1 MYVYSTVT
9 MIEKIVTHITRLLC
23 LLEINTKTTVL
34 ESLYKGYLII
44 ILALKRRG
52 VISTNNIIGWALV
65 WKESS
70 PVKVQNVRMVH
81 EAPVDRFL
89 SDSVQRIMYRKI
101 QPSCNTY
108 HYWIGTPMCKPFAR

>member
-23 LLEINTKTTVL
+23 LLEINTKSTVL

-70 PVKVQNVRMVH
+70 PVKVQNVRM
-81 EAPVDRFL
+81 
-89 SDSVQRIMYRKI
+89 
-101 QPSCNTY
+101 
-108 HYWIGTPMCKPFAR
+108 